1 MTRFSDLY
9 YFLSLLDFRPTACTA
24 ALMLVATLS
33 PGTPGSSSAF
43 AQTGTSV
50 MGAQAKVS
58 STASAGPAAGAPGD
72 TLTAHVD
79 LSIDSGWKMYAMDS
93 PPPSRGV
100 AIRFEDIPKSLTQV
114 GAVQQETPRRGYD
127 PNFRKEVTY
136 FQNQAHVWADFA
148 ISPDASPGEQIVTGT
163 VEYMICNDDMC
174 YPPVRQPFEVAF
186 TVTDGLPEN
195 PSDTLSQ
202 EKRTASA
209 IVEPADPANAPNS
222 GAALDASEAE
232 SSGAAETSQEKA
244 SVAGESKGRRNTS
257 ERDTSERDTSERDTS
272 EQNTSEERASSGIQ
286 STAASATRALDDA
299 RADGFLGFLLLAI
312 GAGAAAL
319 LTPCVFPMIPLTVSF
334 FTKHSSSRR
343 EAMKMA
349 SLYGFAVIATFTG
362 LGVAMA
368 LILGASGAQSVAAN
382 PWVNLFI
389 GGTFVVF
396 ALSLLG
402 LFELRLPTGLV
413 NFFNR
418 QGNTRSGVAGVLFM
432 GLTLTLVSFSCTAPF
447 VGGLL
452 AATSGGAWFFP
463 IIGMLAFSTTFAI
476 PFVVFAMFPRGLG
489 ALPSSGQWMNVVKV
503 TLGFVELAAALK
515 FLSNADLIWG
525 TQILSRTL
533 AIALTIVIFALA
545 GLYLLGKLRLAHE
558 EAVESIGSLRLLAAM
573 AFLGVSMYLLP
584 GLFGASLGL
593 ADAYL
598 PPRQASDPNLFAT
611 RTAQSGEETSEFDW
625 YTDDIA
631 AAMTAAREAS
641 KPVFVD
647 FTGYTCTNCRDMEAN
662 VFPKPQVAS
671 KLRSDFVL
679 LRLYTDDLPD
689 GTEFQRYQL
698 RLTGTTALPTY
709 AVLDPKDET
718 VITKMSGTA
727 SIEAFAGFLQRG
739 AAEFQDQRLAD
750 ATEK

>member
-1 MTRFSDLY
+1 M
-9 YFLSLLDFRPTACTA
+9 LL
-24 ALMLVATLS
+24 ATLL
-33 PGTPGSSSAF
+33 PGTPGASVSAF
-43 AQTGTSV
+43 AQTAGPA
-50 MGAQAKVS
+50 MGAKAKVS
-58 STASAGPAAGAPGD
+58 SSASAGPAVGAPGD

-79 LSIDSGWKMYAMDS
+79 LMIDDGWKMYAMDS

-100 AIRFEDIPKSLTQV
+100 AIRFEDIPESLTLA
-114 GAVQQETPRRGYD
+114 GPVQQETPQRGYD

-136 FQNQAHVWADFA
+136 FENQAHVWADVA
-148 ISPDASPGEQIVTGT
+148 IAPDASPGEQIVSGA

-186 TVTDGLPEN
+186 TVTDGPPGN
-195 PSDTLSQ
+195 PSAGIASTEPSGAEASGTAPSDVPSSASPTTSTD
-202 EKRTASA
+202 EPTASIA
-209 IVEPADPANAPNS
+209 REPADAADGPDSDAPDS
-222 GAALDASEAE
+222 DTAEAKEAE
-232 SSGAAETSQEKA
+232 SGEAAGMSEETA
-244 SVAGESKGRRNTS
+244 PVAGESDGRQDATG
-257 ERDTSERDTSERDTS
+257 RDA
-272 EQNTSEERASSGIQ
+272 SEEKVSSDPR
-286 STAASATRALDDA
+286 STSASATRALDDA

-334 FTKHSSSRR
+334 FTKHSASRR
-343 EAMKMA
+343 EAVKMA
-349 SLYGFAVIATFTG
+349 ALYGFAIIATFTG

-368 LILGASGAQSVAAN
+368 LILGAAGAQSVAAN

-402 LFELRLPTGLV
+402 LFELRLPSGLL
-413 NFFNR
+413 NYFNQ
-418 QGNTRSGVAGVLFM
+418 QGTTRSGIAGVLFM

-463 IIGMLAFSTTFAI
+463 IAGMLAFSTTFAI
-476 PFVVFAMFPRGLG
+476 PFVVFAMFPRALES
-489 ALPSSGQWMNVVKV
+489 LPSSGQWMNGVKV

-533 AIALTIVIFALA
+533 ALALTIVIFALA

-558 EAVESIGSLRLLAAM
+558 AAVESIGSLRLLAAM
-573 AFLGVSMYLLP
+573 AFFGLSMYLLP

-598 PPRQASDPNLFAT
+598 PPRQASDPNLFAA
-611 RTAQSGEETSEFDW
+611 RTAPDGEEASEFDW
-625 YTDDIA
+625 YTDDIDA
-631 AAMTAAREAS
+631 ALRAGREAQ

-662 VFPKPQVAS
+662 VFPRNPVAS
-671 KLRSDFVL
+671 QLRSDFVL

-709 AVLDPKDET
+709 AVLDPKDEG

-727 SIEAFAGFLQRG
+727 SVEEFAAFLQRG

-750 ATEK
+750 AAE

>member
-1 MTRFSDLY
+1 MHASAQPVD
-9 YFLSLLDFRPTACTA
+9 A
-24 ALMLVATLS
+24 A
-33 PGTPGSSSAF
+33 
-43 AQTGTSV
+43 
-50 MGAQAKVS
+50 MGAKAKVS
-58 STASAGPAAGAPGD
+58 SVASAGPAVGAPGE
-72 TLTAHVD
+72 TLTTHVD
-79 LSIDSGWKMYAMDS
+79 LTIDSGWKMYAMDS

-100 AIRFEDIPKSLTQV
+100 AIRFDELPGGLSQT
-114 GAVQQETPRRGYD
+114 GPVQQETPQRGYD
-127 PNFRKEVTY
+127 PNFQKTVTY
-136 FQNQAHVWADFA
+136 FEGTAHLWADFTIA
-148 ISPDASPGEQIVTGT
+148 PDAAPGERTVTGA

-174 YPPVRQPFEVAF
+174 YPPVRQPFDVTL
-186 TVTDGLPEN
+186 TVTEPQAASATSESTS
-195 PSDTLSQ
+195 PSSDTEPSA
-202 EKRTASA
+202 EKRTAEEPNAEEARDRAS
-209 IVEPADPANAPNS
+209 EEEMSGESTPESQTGPADSAV
-222 GAALDASEAE
+222 GAASSAASGDARSPGEASRPSPDRSGRASE
-232 SSGAAETSQEKA
+232 SRS
-244 SVAGESKGRRNTS
+244 
-257 ERDTSERDTSERDTS
+257 RD
-272 EQNTSEERASSGIQ
+272 
-286 STAASATRALDDA
+286 ASATGALDDA
-299 RADGFLGFLLLAI
+299 RAGGLLGFLLLAI

-334 FTKHSSSRR
+334 FTKHSDSRR
-343 EAMKMA
+343 EAVKMA
-349 SLYGFAVIATFTG
+349 ALYGVAIIGTFTG

-368 LILGASGAQSVAAN
+368 LILGAAGAQSVAAN

-389 GGTFVVF
+389 GSTFVVF

-402 LFELRLPTGLV
+402 LFELRLPSGLI
-413 NFFNR
+413 NYFNQ
-418 QGNTRSGVAGVLFM
+418 QGNTRSGIAGVLFM

-463 IIGMLAFSTTFAI
+463 VAGMLAFSATFAI
-476 PFVVFAMFPRGLG
+476 PFVVFAMFPRGLES
-489 ALPSSGQWMNVVKV
+489 LPASGQWMNVVKV

-573 AFLGVSMYLLP
+573 AFFGVAMYLLP

-598 PPRQASDPNLFAT
+598 PPRQASDPNLFLT
-611 RTAQSGEETSEFDW
+611 RTDGGGEEASAFDW
-625 YTDDIA
+625 YTDDID
-631 AAMTAAREAS
+631 AAMAAGRNAK

-662 VFPKPQVAS
+662 VFPREPVAS
-671 KLRSDFVL
+671 QLRSDFVL

-709 AVLDPKDET
+709 AVLDPQDEA

-727 SIEAFAGFLQRG
+727 SVEEFASFLKRG
-739 AAEFQDQRLAD
+739 AAEFQDQRLAE
-750 ATEK
+750 AVE